1 MRNWLE
7 MLDQRSSTFESVYE
21 FLNSTEIVPGVSDI
35 RPGLPESV

>member
-7 MLDQRSSTFESVYE
+7 MPDQRSSTFESMCE
-21 FLNSTEIVPGVSDI
+21 FLNSMEMAPEVSDI